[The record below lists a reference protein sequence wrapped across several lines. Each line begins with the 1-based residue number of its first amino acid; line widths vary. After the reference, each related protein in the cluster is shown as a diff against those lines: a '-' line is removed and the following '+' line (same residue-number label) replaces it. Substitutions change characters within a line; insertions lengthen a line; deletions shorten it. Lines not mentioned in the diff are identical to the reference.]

1 MASVRSYIQENLE
14 VVGVAVIGSVAVG
27 VGIAF
32 GLCSN
37 NHPHIYT
44 ISISIGTSLIAA
56 ALVTLLSPVSR
67 EVYQRF
73 VRLGI
78 QDVYPSRDE
87 IPKKRWILW
96 LRGARHRCV
105 ILGIANNNWCR
116 DGDFESALFDRLR
129 SKVEVEVFFLNPL
142 SIEVTTRA
150 KEDEG
155 RDTEET
161 IRKSIEMLWRCKQKL
176 ASDSRVQERLK
187 LYVYSATPSSGMTWV
202 DSIMIVTHYLAG
214 FANVTSPA
222 LIVKPVQNEPGQ
234 RDLYST
240 YAENL
245 ERVRG
250 RATLLSDAN
259 VGQFLPPQKEEKGE

>member
-1 MASVRSYIQENLE
+1 MASTRLYIRQNLE
-14 VVGVAVIGSVAVG
+14 VVGVAALGLAGVGTG
-27 VGIAF
+27 VGIAI
-32 GLCSN
+32 CSQR
-37 NHPHIYT
+37 HPHIYT
-44 ISISIGTSLIAA
+44 VCVSVGSSLIAA

-73 VRLGI
+73 LRLGI

-87 IPKKRWILW
+87 IPKKQWTAW

-105 ILGIANNNWCR
+105 LLGIANNNWCR
-116 DGDFESALFDRLR
+116 DGDFEPALFDRLR
-129 SKVEVEVFFLNPL
+129 SKVDVEIFFLDPT
-142 SIEVTTRA
+142 SQEVVTRG

-155 RDTEET
+155 RNTEET
-161 IRKSIEMLWRCKQKL
+161 IRKSIQMVWGLREKL
-176 ASDSRVQERLK
+176 ASDSQLQQRLK
-187 LYVYSATPSSGMTWV
+187 LYVYGATPSSGMTWV

-222 LIVKPVQNEPGQ
+222 LIAKPVQNSPGE

-245 ERVRG
+245 ERIRD
-250 RATLLSDAN
+250 RATLLSN
-259 VGQFLPPQKEEKGE
+259 ENIEKYIPLKEGKR